1 MLYLLVH
8 LSSLI
13 FDLTRDFENEVDGG
27 TVDNFSASESES
39 EESDDNEDARAGDSE
54 ATAGAVDSMG
64 VSSGSGIRQV
74 DEAVAEA
81 PEDDEELDVNDG
93 MSQFYC

>member
-1 MLYLLVH
+1 MLYFLVDLSLLT
-8 LSSLI
+8 
-13 FDLTRDFENEVDGG
+13 FNLTRDFDNEVDDGA
-27 TVDNFSASESES
+27 VDNFSASESKS
-39 EESDDNEDARAGDSE
+39 EESDDNEDARASDSE

-74 DEAVAEA
+74 DEAVAQA
-81 PEDDEELDVNDG
+81 PQDDEELDVNDG